1 MTDNNKV
8 AFITGAGRGIG
19 MNIALKLAAQGFDCA
34 LNDVNMEDLLNVKSK
49 IEALGRKC
57 EVYKADVSSSSEIE
71 AIVKQ
76 ITLDFSRIDVLV
88 NNAGITRDNL
98 LMRMS
103 EEDWDK
109 VINVNLKS
117 VYNCT
122 KSVSRIMMKQKSGK
136 IISISSVVGVMG
148 NAGQCNYS
156 ASKAGIIGFTK
167 SIARELASRGI
178 TANAIAP
185 GFIMTEMTEKLPQ
198 EAKERLSAQIPL
210 GYLGKP
216 ENIADAVVFLS
227 SDSASYITG
236 QVLNVDGGMI
246 M

>member
-1 MTDNNKV
+1 MEKKV

-19 MNIALKLAAQGFDCA
+19 LCIALKLASQGFDCA
-34 LNDVNMEDLLNVKSK
+34 LNDVNMDDLLSAKSK
-49 IEALGRKC
+49 VEALGRRC
-57 EVYKADVSSSSEIE
+57 EVYKADVSSSSEID
-71 AIVKQ
+71 AIVKK
-76 ITLDFSRIDVLV
+76 INEDFSRIDVLV

-103 EEDWDK
+103 EDDWDK
-109 VINVNLKS
+109 VLNVNLKS

-122 KSVSRIMMKQKSGK
+122 KSVSRIMMKQRSGK

-178 TANAIAP
+178 TANAVAP
-185 GFIMTEMTEKLPQ
+185 GFIQTEMTDKLSQ
-198 EAKERLSAQIPL
+198 EAKDRLAAQIPL
-210 GYLGKP
+210 GFLGTP
-216 ENIADAVVFLS
+216 ENVADAVGFLAG
-227 SDSASYITG
+227 DSASYLTG

>member
-1 MTDNNKV
+1 MTEQNKV
-8 AFITGAGRGIG
+8 AFVTGAGRGIG
-19 MNIALKLAAQGFDCA
+19 LCIALKLASQGFDCA
-34 LNDVNMEDLLNVKSK
+34 LNDVNMDDLLNAKSK
-49 IEALGRKC
+49 VEAIGRKC
-57 EVYKADVSSSSEIE
+57 EVYKADVSSSIEID
-71 AIVKQ
+71 AIVKK
-76 ITLDFSRIDVLV
+76 ISEDFLRIDVLV

-103 EEDWDK
+103 EDDWDK

-122 KSVSRIMMKQKSGK
+122 KSVSRLMMKQRSGK

-167 SIARELASRGI
+167 SIARELSSRGI
-178 TANAIAP
+178 TANAVAP
-185 GFIMTEMTEKLPQ
+185 GFIQTEMTEKLSQ
-198 EAKERLSAQIPL
+198 EAKDRLAAQIPL
-210 GYLGKP
+210 GFLGTP
-216 ENIADAVVFLS
+216 ENVADAVAFLA
-227 SDSASYITG
+227 SDSANYITG